1 MSWKMTTMWTNFVKY
16 GDPTPPGDD
25 LEIRWDAVSAEDVRW
40 DIISNT
46 LTGLC
51 LYFPSQHP
59 NRYLTI
65 DTNLTMGLDEDY
77 ITRMAFWDSI
87 L

>member
-1 MSWKMTTMWTNFVKY
+1 MTTMWTNFAKY

-25 LEIRWDAVSAEDVRW
+25 LQLRWDAVTAEDMRW
-40 DIISNT
+40 AFTHII
-46 LTGLC
+46 GLC
-51 LYFPSQHP
+51 LHISQTLPPS
-59 NRYLTI
+59 RYLTI

-87 L
+87 F